1 MPSFFSSVTI
11 CKVNANWH
19 EVCLIDYFF
28 IDHGNKIMIFL
39 GT

>member
-19 EVCLIDYFF
+19 EVSFYISLIVEIKFV
-28 IDHGNKIMIFL
+28 IFL
-39 GT
+39 

>member
-19 EVCLIDYFF
+19 EVRLNDGQGEEYEILRLF
-28 IDHGNKIMIFL
+28 
-39 GT
+39 